1 MPASLRPC
9 PTPLAPQWIRCLS
22 LLVGLGWASWAT
34 IPFIGSAVP
43 DGWVT
48 TAGRGGAS
56 PLGQVLDGWVTWDR
70 CCCPLAAF
78 PLRLPPCSVPLLL
91 LSQAQDTGHL
101 PGGAALCI
109 HWLAGTG
116 QVMTDATYSH
126 LDHSS
131 ALVES

>member
-78 PLRLPPCSVPLLL
+78 PLRLPPPCAACCCCLRRKTLAIYPVVLLYA
-91 LSQAQDTGHL
+91 SIG
-101 PGGAALCI
+101 
-109 HWLAGTG
+109 WLA
-116 QVMTDATYSH
+116 
-126 LDHSS
+126 
-131 ALVES
+131 LVKS